1 MKLIVDPGSSAGI
14 AEALGT
20 WMESLERQHIDT
32 NTNIVCIYDVKLAG
46 HASARCH
53 LRTAPFRQAHYERMI
68 KGAMEAMTKGQKDF
82 HMPDKICVCCF
93 DGGSHGLLAIAALI
107 CDFGVGRIF

>member
-20 WMESLERQHIDT
+20 WLESLERQNLDA
-32 NTNIVCIYDVKLAG
+32 NANIVCIYDVKLAG
-46 HASARCH
+46 HASARGH

-68 KGAMEAMTKGQKDF
+68 KGAMEAMTSGTASGQKD
-82 HMPDKICVCCF
+82 V
-93 DGGSHGLLAIAALI
+93 LLRWRFAWSAGN
-107 CDFGVGRIF
+107 CDAKF